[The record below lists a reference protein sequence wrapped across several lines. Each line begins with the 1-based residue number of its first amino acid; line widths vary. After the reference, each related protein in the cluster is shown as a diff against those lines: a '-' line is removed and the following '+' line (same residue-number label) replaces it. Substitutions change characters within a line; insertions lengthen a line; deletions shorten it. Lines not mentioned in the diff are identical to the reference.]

1 MMINTEEDIKSS
13 SILYWNVYCT
23 KLNKCFE
30 SNYVRCVR
38 KFTIWLKEEKM
49 PGHQKIKLLSG
60 IKAGK
65 LLRKTAKELD

>member
-13 SILYWNVYCT
+13 SIFYWNVYCT

-30 SNYVRCVR
+30 SNYARCAR

-65 LLRKTAKELD
+65 LLRKTAKKLD